1 MHDRHVTAIATYGIN
16 YVMASQWDD
25 LMDGELLERSKTHP
39 DAFGVFYDRHAKRVL
54 GYLYRRTAS
63 AEMAADLTAETFA
76 EALASRHRF
85 RIVGDTAVPWLLK
98 IAQRQ
103 LNRSLRRGAIEDRAR
118 RRLEIETPQV
128 DDLSLERI
136 EALVDFPPL
145 SAAIREA
152 LATLPSTL
160 ANAVSLRVGHNLPY
174 SEVAREL
181 GCTEGAARVRV
192 ARGLRKLSARLEEE

>member
-1 MHDRHVTAIATYGIN
+1 MRPE
-16 YVMASQWDD
+16 WDGLSD
-25 LMDGELLERSKTHP
+25 AELLKRSQSEP

-76 EALASRHRF
+76 QALTSRNRF
-85 RIVGDTAVPWLLK
+85 RPVGETAIPWLLK

-103 LNRSLRRGAIEDRAR
+103 LSRALRRRVIEDRAR
-118 RRLEIETPQV
+118 TRLGIQRIDL

-136 EALVDFPPL
+136 EALIDFAPL

-152 LATLPSTL
+152 LASLPSSL
-160 ANAVSLRVGHNLPY
+160 ADAVSLRVAHNLPY
-174 SEVAREL
+174 AEVARRL
-181 GCTEGAARVRV
+181 GCSEGAARVRV
-192 ARGLRKLSARLEEE
+192 ARGLSKLSARLEES